1 MKPYDLAIIGTGVK
15 GGPISGRR
23 VEWAPDGGHDQAAVL
38 TVCRACC
45 FSNCTGLR

>member
-23 VEWAPDGGHDQAAVL
+23 GGAKLGHWRLA
-38 TVCRACC
+38 
-45 FSNCTGLR
+45 G